1 MKRLVVLA
9 LSAVCALLPAAAN
22 ADVQALTVDSQVQF
36 IDGDSVRVTG
46 TITCDVGDRFR
57 VGVPAGGLTTNAG
70 TTNRRGGPDTDNCTG
85 SPQTWRVVVTRDAG
99 PAYAPGQTG
108 TVSVRAQSGTPG
120 GSEPND
126 TEVVVSQAIT
136 IN

>member
-1 MKRLVVLA
+1 MKRLLVLA
-9 LSAVCALLPAAAN
+9 LTAVCVLLPVAAN
-22 ADVQALTVDSQVQF
+22 ADVQDLTVDSDVDF
-36 IDGDSVRVTG
+36 IDGDNVRVTG

-70 TTNRRGGPDTDNCTG
+70 TTNKRSGPDTGNCTG
-85 SPQTWRVVVTRDAG
+85 SSQTWAVVVTRDAG
-99 PAYAPGQTG
+99 AAYAPGQTG
-108 TVSVRAQSGTPG
+108 TVQARAQSGTPG
-120 GSEPND
+120 DSEPND